1 MIHETS
7 DQSGFMK
14 SLIFKLSVLVVL
26 SFIQSTFEG
35 TYKFEKLDSVGK
47 KLSKLLLNEEWNI
60 SKVLELIELF
70 KDKNWKFEEFD
81 KAVDSILSY
90 NITPST
96 ESNSMTLNS
105 ILSEKNPKEWET
117 WLHKLGIDTT
127 FVSPKEQGLE
137 ELIELIVKM
146 NPDNKDILSY
156 VERLKSD
163 VLKIKD
169 MKSSKIIKSKSL
181 ISEWNK
187 DDILNWWGKFKQTEG
202 NKKSSGV
209 REAIAV
215 IMKGNQIHNGYLPRF
230 TQIIT
235 VLIMMNAADNGL
247 FLQVAT
253 GEGKSLIIAM
263 LAILKW
269 LLGHTVDIVTSAD
282 HLAERD
288 AKEMK
293 QFYSIFGLTWTSN
306 KEMSNGTKECY
317 SKNIVYGSPGAFQG
331 DLLRHE
337 FELQNTKG
345 DRKYDTVIVDEV
357 DNMLIDD
364 ARHIT
369 MLSGPMPGFEHLL
382 SLLLC
387 WWNIFKQI
395 DQNFIIKDDKL
406 YWTNEDVFD
415 KDGKILLR
423 KQSVRG
429 NLFIVYNRLKFGSN
443 LVTEALRAIIK
454 EEQLDDDKK
463 IEFPQYLKE
472 FALGQSW
479 SWVESAYKA
488 EYEYKEKVNYT
499 IEDKDGSRN
508 IFPVDFASTG
518 SIQKNMVLS
527 NGLHQFLQIKHGL
540 RLTAENLITSSISNL
555 EYFKRYENNIYGLTG
570 TIGPKESQN
579 FLNTEYK
586 INVGF
591 IPSFKKKQLKEVPI
605 IINKNYNK
613 WLNKV
618 CSVAISEANKH
629 RAVLIVNETIEI
641 ALHIK
646 NRLLELKLPRKNLI
660 IWTGY

>member
-35 TYKFEKLDSVGK
+35 NYKFEKLDSVGK

-70 KDKNWKFEEFD
+70 KERNWKFEEFD

-105 ILSEKNPKEWET
+105 ILSEKNPKEWDT

-137 ELIELIVKM
+137 ELIELIIKM
-146 NPDNKDILSY
+146 NQDNKDILSY

-169 MKSSKIIKSKSL
+169 MKSSKIIESKT
-181 ISEWNK
+181 IIPEWNK

-202 NKKSSGV
+202 NKKISGV

-215 IMKGNQIHNGYLPRF
+215 IMRGNQILNGYLPRF

-235 VLIMMNAADNGL
+235 VLIMMNAAENGL
-247 FLQVAT
+247 LLQVAT
-253 GEGKSLIIAM
+253 GEGKSLIVAM
-263 LAILKW
+263 LAVLKW

-293 QFYSIFGLTWTSN
+293 QFYTIFGLTWTNN

-429 NLFIVYNRLKFGSN
+429 NLFIVHNRFEFTSS
-443 LVTEALRAIIK
+443 LVTEAIRKIIK
-454 EEQLDDDKK
+454 EENLDDDKK

-472 FALGQSW
+472 FALGQTKSW
-479 SWVESAYKA
+479 AESAWKA
-488 EYEYKEKVNYT
+488 KYQLERNRHYIIEEKN
-499 IEDKDGSRN
+499 GSKN
-508 IFPVDFASTG
+508 ILPVDYASTG
-518 SIQKNMVLS
+518 SIQQSMVLS
-527 NGLHQFLQIKHGL
+527 DGLHQFLQIKHGL
-540 RLTAENLITSSISNL
+540 RLTSENLVTSFVSNVG
-555 EYFKRYENNIYGLTG
+555 YFKRYGNNLYGLTG
-570 TIGPKESQN
+570 TIGSEESQQ
-579 FLNTEYK
+579 FLKSEYK
-586 INVGF
+586 INIGF

-605 IINKNYNK
+605 IMNKNNTK

-618 CSVAISEANKH
+618 WDVAISEANKH
-629 RAVLIVNETIEI
+629 RAVLIVNETIDN
-641 ALHIK
+641 AFLIK
-646 NRLLELKLPRKNLI
+646 ERILELKFPRKNLI
-660 IWTGY
+660 AWTGY